1 MRSWLISLVS
11 GVVSCCALLLLMT
24 RNEST
29 LAQKSVRRRIAA
41 APVQRETSAG
51 TQHMASPGPLVAV
64 IFSGYLK
71 ISIPER
77 GATARR
83 LLVEPLAADVLVAG
97 SYNRTTDCGGGPHY
111 DCLWE
116 GLQGLEPI
124 TWRALSPKLT
134 TQEIGALLNASTHFQ
149 TIVKAFKPERTF
161 HGITNWTPL
170 LGSQRARMLGCARA
184 RTRSAAIAPTTP
196 WFAVVQLHFA
206 RLPCAP
212 SPSSADMI
220 HQIRDYSL
228 LLDLVERSEAT
239 RGQRYERLIFSRLEF
254 VWLASHPPLSYLD
267 PQHVW
272 VPYGSPRMNDRHV
285 VMNRSHAEV
294 WCRRWEIP
302 DLRHASIAVDG
313 F

>member
-1 MRSWLISLVS
+1 MVSRTWLISLVS
-11 GVVSCCALLLLMT
+11 GVASCCALLLLMT
-24 RNEST
+24 RSEST
-29 LAQKSVRRRIAA
+29 IAQKSVQHWITA
-41 APVQRETSAG
+41 APAQRDTSAG
-51 TQHMASPGPLVAV
+51 TQHMASSGPLVAV

-196 WFAVVQLHFA
+196 WFAVPPSRRHDPSDPRLLVTSRPCRTIGGDAWAAVRAAHLQPPRIRLA
-206 RLPCAP
+206 RL
-212 SPSSADMI
+212 SPA
-220 HQIRDYSL
+220 
-228 LLDLVERSEAT
+228 SELPRPTA
-239 RGQRYERLIFSRLEF
+239 RVG
-254 VWLASHPPLSYLD
+254 P
-267 PQHVW
+267 VW
-272 VPYGSPRMNDRHV
+272 VSTDERQARGDEPF
-285 VMNRSHAEV
+285 A
-294 WCRRWEIP
+294 CRGLVP
-302 DLRHASIAVDG
+302 PVGDP
-313 F
+313 

>member
-1 MRSWLISLVS
+1 MGSRTWLISLLS
-11 GVVSCCALLLLMT
+11 GVASCCALLLLMT
-24 RNEST
+24 RREST
-29 LAQKSVRRRIAA
+29 IAQKSVQRWISA
-41 APVQRETSAG
+41 APAQRDTSAG
-51 TQHMASPGPLVAV
+51 TQHMASSGPLVAV

-83 LLVEPLAADVLVAG
+83 FLVEPLAADVLVAG

-111 DCLWE
+111 ECLWE

-134 TQEIGALLNASTHFQ
+134 TQEIGALLNASPHFQ
-149 TIVKAFKPERTF
+149 TIVKAFQPTRTF

-170 LGSQRARMLGCARA
+170 LGSQRARTLGCARV
-184 RTRSAAIAPTTP
+184 RLVAPTTP
-196 WFAVVQLHFA
+196 WVRRDAIAHRSLT
-206 RLPCAP
+206 LCALATLA
-212 SPSSADMI
+212 ADMI

-228 LLDLVERSEAT
+228 LLDLVERSEET

-254 VWLASHPPLSYLD
+254 VWLASHPPLSFLD

-294 WCRRWEIP
+294 WCRRCEIP
-302 DLRHASIAVDG
+302 ELPRSP
-313 F
+313 